1 MEKSMNATFGTS
13 RRTTSE
19 ASIKSTSAPV
29 SASGPTRS
37 AQPDGP
43 TTDPSGPQAFRAN
56 LSARQARERGLLTSG
71 TSGQQ
76 ANTSSASTDLESFL
90 VNRLRART
98 QSLGS
103 TLYKLTWKPWVM
115 PSGLV
120 RSRLRA
126 SVRRTSETELTGW
139 PTPAAQEAGGTP
151 EQFLARKMKAKSKG
165 SELGISLTSLS
176 LMSQMAGW
184 PTTTTRD
191 WKDGGNPDVNVPLN
205 ALLGRVVWL
214 AGWPTPTVQDHA
226 RGNGTVRPHDTGIP
240 LPQRVALASWPTP
253 RATDAEKNVRTTAGS
268 LAEIARKGSPQDLSQ
283 AVAMLDF
290 EEQNGVFRM
299 GPERKENMG
308 YAKWPYGPARLTA
321 SGEMRIGSTA
331 GMASG
336 GQLNPTHSRWLM
348 ALPSA
353 WDDCGV
359 TAMQSMPKQR
369 KSSSNRISTPAPS
382 KPVHKPRFNFGRLV

>member
-1 MEKSMNATFGTS
+1 MNETFGTS
-13 RRTTSE
+13 RQPTSGT
-19 ASIKSTSAPV
+19 SPKSTSAPG
-29 SASGPTRS
+29 SASGPTLPDEQAS
-37 AQPDGP
+37 A
-43 TTDPSGPQAFRAN
+43 TTVESGPQVSLAS
-56 LSARQARERGLLTSG
+56 LSARQAKEKALLTSG
-71 TSGQQ
+71 TYGPPGSI
-76 ANTSSASTDLESFL
+76 SSASADLTSSL
-90 VNRLRART
+90 VSRYRART
-98 QSLGS
+98 ASLGS
-103 TLYKLTWKPWVM
+103 TLYKLTWKERAT
-115 PSGLV
+115 PSGRLIPA
-120 RSRLRA
+120 LRA
-126 SVRRTSETELTGW
+126 SAPRTSDRDFIGW
-139 PTPAAQEAGGTP
+139 PTPNTPSGGP
-151 EQFLARKMKAKSKG
+151 NAKS
-165 SELGISLTSLS
+165 T
-176 LMSQMAGW
+176 A
-184 PTTTTRD
+184 T
-191 WKDGGNPDVNVPLN
+191 
-205 ALLGRVVWL
+205 
-214 AGWPTPTVQDHA
+214 H
-226 RGNGTVRPHDTGIP
+226 TGIP

-382 KPVHKPRFNFGRLV
+382 KPVHKPRFNFGRLI

>member
-1 MEKSMNATFGTS
+1 
-13 RRTTSE
+13 
-19 ASIKSTSAPV
+19 
-29 SASGPTRS
+29 
-37 AQPDGP
+37 
-43 TTDPSGPQAFRAN
+43 
-56 LSARQARERGLLTSG
+56 
-71 TSGQQ
+71 
-76 ANTSSASTDLESFL
+76 
-90 VNRLRART
+90 
-98 QSLGS
+98 
-103 TLYKLTWKPWVM
+103 
-115 PSGLV
+115 
-120 RSRLRA
+120 
-126 SVRRTSETELTGW
+126 
-139 PTPAAQEAGGTP
+139 
-151 EQFLARKMKAKSKG
+151 
-165 SELGISLTSLS
+165 
-176 LMSQMAGW
+176 MAGW

-253 RATDAEKNVRTTAGS
+253 TAGNATGSQSFEGLSATGRTPDGRKVAVS
-268 LAEIARKGSPQDLSQ
+268 LGH
-283 AVAMLDF
+283 VATMLNF

-348 ALPSA
+348 GLPPE
-353 WDDCGV
+353 WDDCAV

-369 KSSSNRISTPAPS
+369 KSSSKRTSTPAPS
-382 KPVHKPRFNFGRLV
+382 KPGHKPRFNFGRLA

>member
-1 MEKSMNATFGTS
+1 MNETFGTS
-13 RRTTSE
+13 RQPTSGT
-19 ASIKSTSAPV
+19 SPKSTSAPG
-29 SASGPTRS
+29 SASGPTLPDEQAS
-37 AQPDGP
+37 A
-43 TTDPSGPQAFRAN
+43 TTVESGPQVSLAS
-56 LSARQARERGLLTSG
+56 LSARQAKEKALLTSG
-71 TSGQQ
+71 TYGPPGSI
-76 ANTSSASTDLESFL
+76 SSASADLTSSL
-90 VNRLRART
+90 VSRYRART
-98 QSLGS
+98 ASLGS
-103 TLYKLTWKPWVM
+103 TLYKLTWKERAT
-115 PSGLV
+115 PSGRLIPA
-120 RSRLRA
+120 LRA
-126 SVRRTSETELTGW
+126 SAPRTSDRDFIGR
-139 PTPAAQEAGGTP
+139 PTPNTPSGGP
-151 EQFLARKMKAKSKG
+151 NAKSTATHTG
-165 SELGISLTSLS
+165 GMDLDGAVTL
-176 LMSQMAGW
+176 AGW

-382 KPVHKPRFNFGRLV
+382 KPVHKPRFNFGRLI

>member
-29 SASGPTRS
+29 SVSGPTRS
-37 AQPDGP
+37 DAADGP

-139 PTPAAQEAGGTP
+139 PTLAAQEAGGTP

-191 WKDGGNPDVNVPLN
+191 WKDGGNPDANVPLN

-240 LPQRVALASWPTP
+240 LPQRVALASWPAP

-369 KSSSNRISTPAPS
+369 KSSSKRTSTPASS
-382 KPVHKPRFNFGRLV
+382 KPVHKPRFNFGRLT

>member
-29 SASGPTRS
+29 SVSGPTRS
-37 AQPDGP
+37 DAADGP

-139 PTPAAQEAGGTP
+139 PTLAAQEAGGTP

-191 WKDGGNPDVNVPLN
+191 WKDGGNPDANVPLN

-214 AGWPTPTVQDHA
+214 AGWPSPTV
-226 RGNGTVRPHDTGIP
+226 GNAMGSQSFAGLSATGRTPDGRKVAVSLPH
-240 LPQRVALASWPTP
+240 VATMAGWPTA
-253 RATDAEKNVRTTAGS
+253 RATDAEKNVRTLEGS
-268 LAEIARKGSPQDLSQ
+268 LAEIKRKGSPQDLAQ
-283 AVAMLDF
+283 AASIA
-290 EEQNGVFRM
+290 
-299 GPERKENMG
+299 GPH
-308 YAKWPYGPARLTA
+308 RLTA
-321 SGEMRIGSTA
+321 SGEMLTGSFA
-331 GMASG
+331 GMESG
-336 GQLNPTHSRWLM
+336 AQLNPAHSRWLM
-348 ALPSA
+348 GLPPE

-359 TAMQSMPKQR
+359 TAMQSMQKLPKR
-369 KSSSNRISTPAPS
+369 GSKRISKAVPS
-382 KPVHKPRFNFGRLV
+382 KPEPSRKRFNFGRLV